1 MNVHSYTYYYFVGAG
16 GIGMSA
22 LERYFH
28 SLGKEV
34 LGYDKTQTA
43 LTSRLIEEGVEI
55 HFEDW
60 GTELPKKLQPQNTL
74 VVYTPAVKQLGELDF
89 FRKNKFTVLK
99 RAEVLGEITKSTD
112 CLAVAGT
119 HGKTTTSSILG
130 HILKVAQLPST
141 AFLGGIVEN
150 YQSNIILGGNEISVV
165 EADEFDRSFLKLS
178 PDLACITSTDAD
190 HLDIYGDKDEM
201 EKSFVEFSK
210 LVKGKVFARL
220 GLNIPDAVTYAVEEK
235 ADYYADNIQLKGDFF
250 TFDLTTPHQK
260 ITEISM
266 HLPGRHNI
274 ENAVAAIAMAMERGV
289 AEKEV
294 KWALDSFKGVKRRF
308 TRHKTQDGKVI
319 IDDYAHH
326 PTELKAI
333 IKAVKNFYPH
343 QKMLCVFQPHLYSR
357 TQDFAAEFSEVLAD
371 VSALILLEIYPA
383 RETPI
388 SGVNSDMLA
397 DKIEKIN
404 GIRPVVCSL
413 DDAENEIL
421 KRDFDVLLLTGAGN
435 IDTLFDPIKEKL
447 N

>member
-260 ITEISM
+260 ITEIPM

-289 AEKEV
+289 VEKEV
-294 KWALDSFKGVKRRF
+294 KRALDSFKGVKRRF

-397 DKIEKIN
+397 DKIEQIN

-413 DDAENEIL
+413 GNAENEIL

-435 IDTLFDPIKEKL
+435 IDTLFAPIKEKL